1 MIARIRG
8 WFSKFWKV
16 ATMPKRKFNVGSA
29 NINPDPSWYPT
40 DIYTLNLTRERDW
53 QKLLLFMRLDNI
65 MAEHVWEH
73 LTDADTDIANRFCFK
88 YLKRGGVMR
97 IAVPD
102 GFHPDRSYIEYVRP
116 GGNGLGAD
124 DHKILY
130 NYKIMKERLEKAGFR
145 VQLLEYWDEHG
156 KFHYVDWTDENG
168 RISRSRR
175 YDKRNEDGQ
184 LRYTSLIVDAIKP

>member
-1 MIARIRG
+1 MIARIKG
-8 WFSKFWKV
+8 WFGRFWKV

-53 QKLLLFMRLDNI
+53 QKLLLFLRLDNI

-73 LTDADTDIANRFCFK
+73 LTDADTEIANRYCFK
-88 YLKRGGVMR
+88 YLKRGGVLR

-130 NYKIMKERLEKAGFR
+130 NYKIMKERLEKAGFH
-145 VQLLEYWDEHG
+145 VQLLEYWDENG
-156 KFHYVDWTDENG
+156 KFHYVDWTDQNG